1 MSDADRPFEPD
12 SPVNEDDY
20 SSEDCVFNGL
30 NAATGEYGLAP
41 RSVDALTHLIDK
53 TYQEPADLE
62 EQKKKARQAKY
73 DDLTEA
79 IGQLK
84 TKLAATEDAARR
96 QELEAEIK
104 QREQER
110 EQYAHLGVVAGVE
123 ATNLAEA
130 GWGIVFAYKADPA
143 IQAAVQPLLDLRRQ
157 QAGRRFKIFAG
168 PDAYRPPETKNQ
180 FLTRFGVGAG
190 DVDPSLLDAG
200 DPNKGVPYYLLLV
213 GSPTDIP
220 FHFQY
225 QLSVQFAVGRID
237 FDRLQDYEQYARSVV
252 AVEQG
257 DLKLPRRLTFFSPEN
272 PYDRATQ
279 LSTSALVEPLI
290 QEITQEVD
298 KAQPGQTA
306 SVAGWQLE
314 AHLRQA
320 ATKEQLVQLL
330 GGEETPALLFTA
342 SHGVEFPRGHAQQ
355 YHHQG
360 AILCQD
366 WPGPRKWRQPI
377 PPTFYFSGDDLTTSA
392 PSEALGTQAKLLGL
406 ISFHFAC
413 YGAGMPQFNS
423 YARQDGQATAAEI
436 AEQAFIAQLPKRLLS
451 HPQGGALAV
460 IGHVERAWGYSFAA
474 AGRPSNT
481 PAFRSVLLKLM
492 QGQPV
497 GAAIE
502 SLNIKYAELATELTD
517 IMDKRDFNLQVDPL
531 DLTSLWTSHNDARDF
546 FIIGDPAVR
555 LPVADPAE
563 TPLAGRPIVTP
574 NSQANPPI
582 QLSSGWREA
591 EAQLTVSDGFTEV
604 VLDESALADFEAVQQ
619 LAEHDPGFGQLRPT
633 EIMVELA
640 EVGWGVIFASDTP
653 EAIKAALQPLL
664 ARRQQQ
670 AGDYFKSWAYQPGQ
684 TWTDFLSRTAKVG
697 HLNVFNPARNLLP
710 EAGEPYYDEIDM
722 PYYLLLVGSPTAIP
736 YSFEQQLSLRYAVG
750 RLHFDTVDEYRQY
763 AASVVEAETQP
774 LKLAPQLGV
783 FSPTNDPLSRQRT
796 DRLIKPLV
804 EKLTSAGD
812 WQLTTY
818 MADQATKANLRQLLG
833 GQQTPALG
841 VINSRGAVLSRFD
854 PQKRFHQGAVICQDW
869 SPANAGAV
877 PATDYFSRDDLDQDG
892 KLLGLITFQ
901 LTDYGAG
908 TPRRDLFNDHR
919 QPFMAALPKQ
929 LLSHQQGGALAVV
942 SYVGPVWDYSFD
954 WPGVTQQTA
963 LVTQFCENLGQG
975 MSVGL
980 AMALFNHRYAELAT
994 ALLASFDKFGF
1005 IDPTDSQKIELAG
1018 LWVAGQTAHQWAI
1031 IGDPAVRLPVTP
1043 AGETPGERPVVQTR
1057 GRGQVVA
1064 ARKVSRKPLPGLKDE
1079 DWEKTPPAIQAL
1091 LIKYVTKYGALS

>member
-1 MSDADRPFEPD
+1 MSDPHRPFEPD
-12 SPVNEDDY
+12 LPDDENGY
-20 SSEDCVFNGL
+20 GPEDCVFNGL
-30 NAATGEYGLAP
+30 NAATGEYGLTP
-41 RSVDALTHLIDK
+41 RSVDALTHLIDE

-73 DDLTEA
+73 DELTETL
-79 IGQLK
+79 GQLK
-84 TKLAATEDAARR
+84 TELATTEDASRR
-96 QELEAEIK
+96 RELEAEIK

-130 GWGIVFAYKADPA
+130 GWGIVFPYKADPA
-143 IQAAVQPLLDLRRQ
+143 IQAALQPLLDLRRQ

-168 PDAYRPPETKNQ
+168 PDAYCPPETKNQ
-180 FLTRFGVGAG
+180 FLARFGVGAG

-200 DPNKGVPYYLLLV
+200 NPNKGVPYYLLLV

-225 QLSVQFAVGRID
+225 QLSVQFAVGRIH
-237 FDRLQDYEQYARSVV
+237 FDSLEDYEQYARSVV
-252 AVEQG
+252 AVELG
-257 DLKLPRRLTFFSPEN
+257 ELKLPRRLTFFSPEN
-272 PYDRATQ
+272 PYDRASQ

-290 QEITQEVD
+290 QEISQAVD
-298 KAQPGQTA
+298 KAQPGQRD
-306 SVAGWQLE
+306 SVAGWQL
-314 AHLRQA
+314 ASHLRQA

-342 SHGVEFPRGHAQQ
+342 SHGVEFPRGHAEQ
-355 YHHQG
+355 YRHQG

-377 PPTFYFSGDDLTTSA
+377 PPTFYFSGDDVTASA
-392 PSEALGTQAKLLGL
+392 SSEALGNQAQLLGL
-406 ISFHFAC
+406 ITFHFAC

-474 AGRPSNT
+474 SGLPSNT

-502 SLNIKYAELATELTD
+502 SLNIKYAELATELTE

-531 DLTSLWTSHNDARDF
+531 HLTSLWTSHNDARDF

-563 TPLAGRPIVTP
+563 RPLVGRPIVTP
-574 NSQANPPI
+574 NVQANPPI
-582 QLSSGWREA
+582 QLTSGWREA

-604 VLDESALADFEAVQQ
+604 VIDETALADFEVVQQ
-619 LAEHDPGFGQLRPT
+619 LAQHDPGFGQSRPA
-633 EIMVELA
+633 EIMVDVA
-640 EVGWGVIFASDTP
+640 EVGWGVIFAFDTP
-653 EAIKAALQPLL
+653 EAIKEALQPLL
-664 ARRQQQ
+664 TRRQQQ
-670 AGDYFKSWAYQPGQ
+670 AGDYFKSWSYKPGQ
-684 TWTDFLSRTAKVG
+684 TWTDFLSRTAKAS

-722 PYYLLLVGSPTAIP
+722 PYYLLLVGSPAEIP
-736 YSFEQQLSLRYAVG
+736 YQFEQQLSLRYAIG

-783 FSPTNDPLSRQRT
+783 FSPTNDPLTRQRT

-804 EKLTSAGD
+804 EKLTSAAD
-812 WQLTTY
+812 WQVTAY
-818 MADQATKANLRQLLG
+818 VADQATKANLRQLLG
-833 GQQTPALG
+833 GSQTPALAVVNG
-841 VINSRGAVLSRFD
+841 RGAVLSRFE
-854 PQKRFHQGAVICQDW
+854 PQKRFHQGAIICQDW
-869 SPANAGAV
+869 SLANAGAI
-877 PATDYFSRDDLDQDG
+877 PAADYFSRDDLDQEG
-892 KLLGLITFQ
+892 KLLGLIAFQ

-908 TPRRDLFNDHR
+908 TPRRDQFNDHR
-919 QPFMAALPKQ
+919 YPFMAALPKQ
-929 LLSHQQGGALAVV
+929 LLSHRQGGALAVV
-942 SYVGPVWDYSFD
+942 SYVGPMWDYSFD
-954 WPGVTQQTA
+954 WPGMTQQTA
-963 LVTQFCENLGQG
+963 LVAQFCENLRQG

-980 AMALFNHRYAELAT
+980 AMAPFNQRYATVAKEL
-994 ALLASFDKFGF
+994 LESFDKFGF
-1005 IDPTDSQKIELAG
+1005 IDPTDSQKVELAG
-1018 LWVAGQTAHQWAI
+1018 LWVAGQTVQMWAI
-1031 IGDPAVRLPVTP
+1031 IGDPAVRLPVAP
-1043 AGETPGERPVVQTR
+1043 DAESPGERPVVTTR

-1079 DWEKTPPAIQAL
+1079 DWEKTPPAIQEL
-1091 LIKYVTKYGALS
+1091 LIKYVNKYGALS